1 MTQMNGF
8 YVEKTDGSFI
18 HGRKKSVKYRNPWSS
33 VILTTND
40 IIKAH
45 GGELSVKTIAGQGT
59 TFSIRIHPNNT

>member
-18 HGRKKSVKYRNPWSS
+18 HGRKKSVKSRNPWSS

-40 IIKAH
+40 IIKSH
-45 GGELSVKTIAGQGT
+45 GGKIEITSTPGEGSTFIIELPT
-59 TFSIRIHPNNT
+59 

>member
-8 YVEKTDGSFI
+8 YVEKTDESFI
-18 HGRKKSVKYRNPWSS
+18 HGRKKSVKSRNPWSS

-45 GGELSVKTIAGQGT
+45 GGDITIKSTEHEGT
-59 TFSIRIHPNNT
+59 TFTIELHV